1 MTTHDLTDEPEAPRP
16 RPLRR
21 PPKEDLLRVGPS
33 VDFSERPPRPRAL
46 RLSPSVLTAAVD
58 RGISGRVV
66 DVSVTGLVLEHGQSL
81 RPGMISTLTVA
92 QGETVRWTFRAQVI
106 RSQVI
111 GSVAMLGVQE
121 LLYQTGFTFLEGPA
135 EEMWGALTRSP
146 GGSLMDGDCVT
157 DEG

>member
-1 MTTHDLTDEPEAPRP
+1 
-16 RPLRR
+16 
-21 PPKEDLLRVGPS
+21 
-33 VDFSERPPRPRAL
+33 
-46 RLSPSVLTAAVD
+46 
-58 RGISGRVV
+58 
-66 DVSVTGLVLEHGQSL
+66 
-81 RPGMISTLTVA
+81 MISTLNVT
-92 QGETVRWTFRAQVI
+92 QGKTVRWTFRAQVI